1 MTKLRT
7 LLAAALIT
15 LPVLATD
22 AAVPTPDKPQISQSQ
37 PPATCCWVM
46 ILGRWWCIPC

>member
-1 MTKLRT
+1 MKKLRT
-7 LLAAALIT
+7 LLAAAFIT

-22 AAVPTPDKPQISQSQ
+22 AAVTTPERPQIAQQ
-37 PPATCCWVM
+37 TPVNCCWVM